1 MRHIPGKLLHV
12 TPKLFFLLNGINRIE
27 FPAERYLLKA
37 GNACLIPS
45 GLPHSEVFVSIQGG
59 FRMLV
64 FMFDGGNIDFHA
76 CEMAAHGQSHEE
88 RQERMETNE
97 GGRIAVLAT
106 KTAMDP
112 YSPKINRA
120 LNLVSRHLEDP
131 ELGTAKLAR
140 WIGCAPDYLSCLF
153 HKETK
158 TPLVRHIQ
166 IERVNKAQYLLIHSE
181 MSVKEIAGAC
191 GFGDPDYFTRLFHRF
206 NSMVPSHYWSLNRAG
221 NF

>member
-1 MRHIPGKLLHV
+1 
-12 TPKLFFLLNGINRIE
+12 
-27 FPAERYLLKA
+27 
-37 GNACLIPS
+37 
-45 GLPHSEVFVSIQGG
+45 
-59 FRMLV
+59 MLV

-97 GGRIAVLAT
+97 GGRIAAALDDLARLAQCSDEWSANARQHIGEEILAWLIAALAT

-140 WIGCAPDYLSCLF
+140 WIDCAPDYLSCLF

-191 GFGDPDYFTRLFHRF
+191 GFAGPDYFGRLFHQLTGLK
-206 NSMVPSHYWSLNRAG
+206 PSRYRSLHRR
-221 NF
+221 